1 MSSNEELAEEEQ
13 NVTIGC
19 GATGQPQPKITWSKA
34 FGTLPMDRA
43 EVIEGTLTIYSVTKK
58 DKGTYIC
65 RAENILGS
73 ATGTF
78 HLMVFSR
85 LRFKVRPPKKN
96 DSYGWLNCSPT
107 VCGRE

>member
-19 GATGQPQPKITWSKA
+19 GATGQPQPRITWSKA

-58 DKGTYIC
+58 DRGTYIHSV
-65 RAENILGS
+65 ADLGLPLILG
-73 ATGTF
+73 
-78 HLMVFSR
+78 
-85 LRFKVRPPKKN
+85 KKKKN
-96 DSYGWLNCSPT
+96 NKSADKAGDAK
-107 VCGRE
+107 